1 MASEPRDHVIRAVL
15 PWRSGELTECGREL
29 ADVASAITIEQL
41 IGRVKEHG
49 KQRTAFTVCMTC
61 WNTASSHRHD
71 TWEVDPI
78 GVIGREA
85 ERCGMFRVYVSQT
98 PERDQLTAELR
109 AIEALIVAH
118 RDEFDQYIAG
128 LAESVDLDAARR
140 ARNAA
145 KQKKAAANRPR

>member
-1 MASEPRDHVIRAVL
+1 MGTQPLDHVIRAAL
-15 PWRSGELTECGREL
+15 PWRTGELTECGREL
-29 ADVASAITIEQL
+29 ADVASAITNEQL
-41 IGRVKEHG
+41 LARIKEHG
-49 KQRTAFTVCMTC
+49 KQRTAFTVCITC
-61 WNTASSHRHD
+61 WNTASSNRHD

-85 ERCGMFRVYVSQT
+85 DRCGMYRIYVSQS

-109 AIEALIVAH
+109 AIEALIAAH

-140 ARNAA
+140 ARKSAQ
-145 KQKKAAANRPR
+145 QKKAAGNRPR